1 MIEALDYFV
10 QKAAHNEALSNRDGD
25 TAGAQIEK
33 LVFINL
39 AGSRSVGATDVVG
52 ENFQAGHRVHFC
64 VVTQQKVTNF
74 LIRGHE
80 ALPGSVRRKWCGRD
94 RRVRFCTGDRSRYA
108 VRCGLA
114 TCEYRNAPC
123 LASSVRIGSA
133 NAAVLPLPVCAVPI
147 KSLPARIIG
156 KARSWI
162 ASARRTP
169 SPGSRARLLAKVQF
183 H

>member
-80 ALPGSVRRKWCGRD
+80 ALPGSVAENG
-94 RRVRFCTGDRSRYA
+94 
-108 VRCGLA
+108 
-114 TCEYRNAPC
+114 
-123 LASSVRIGSA
+123 
-133 NAAVLPLPVCAVPI
+133 AAAIVECVFVQEI
-147 KSLPARIIG
+147 
-156 KARSWI
+156 ARSM
-162 ASARRTP
+162 R
-169 SPGSRARLLAKVQF
+169 
-183 H
+183 